1 MILIPW
7 ETGLLL
13 AVGFFVFGF
22 ILALAIG
29 VVQVHR
35 WGKEEK
41 ENKVSVA
48 ESDAE
53 ALASARDA
61 ADRASDKF
69 LHLFVAM
76 SDEDRIGANGVKI
89 AHLFDRLRRAY
100 VLIEDAC
107 AVARGHKI
115 VSPADPETRTYTLLL
130 IDMVED
136 LGLGKVAVVAKSDFK
151 PEPGPT
157 LH

>member
-1 MILIPW
+1 M
-7 ETGLLL
+7 
-13 AVGFFVFGF
+13 GFFAFGF
-22 ILALAIG
+22 VLALAMG

-41 ENKVSVA
+41 ENKASVP
-48 ESDAE
+48 ENDAE
-53 ALASARDA
+53 ALAWVRDA

-76 SDEDRIGANGVKI
+76 SDEDRIGANGFKI

-107 AVARGHKI
+107 AVARGDKI
-115 VSPADPETRTYTLLL
+115 VSSADAETRTYTLLL

-136 LGLGKVAVVAKSDFK
+136 LGLGKIIVAESDFK
-151 PEPGPT
+151 PDPGPT

>member
-1 MILIPW
+1 
-7 ETGLLL
+7 
-13 AVGFFVFGF
+13 VGFFAFGF
-22 ILALAIG
+22 VLALAMG

-41 ENKVSVA
+41 ENKASVP
-48 ESDAE
+48 ENDAE
-53 ALASARDA
+53 ALAWVRDA

-76 SDEDRIGANGVKI
+76 SDEDRIGANGFKI

-107 AVARGHKI
+107 AVARGDKI
-115 VSPADPETRTYTLLL
+115 VSSADAETRTYTLLL

-136 LGLGKVAVVAKSDFK
+136 LGLGKIIVAESDFK
-151 PEPGPT
+151 PDPGPT

>member
-1 MILIPW
+1 M
-7 ETGLLL
+7 
-13 AVGFFVFGF
+13 GFFAFGF
-22 ILALAIG
+22 VLALAMG

-41 ENKVSVA
+41 ENKASVP
-48 ESDAE
+48 ENDAE
-53 ALASARDA
+53 ALAWVRDA

-76 SDEDRIGANGVKI
+76 SDEDRIGANGFKI

-107 AVARGHKI
+107 AVARGDKI
-115 VSPADPETRTYTLLL
+115 VSSADAETRTYTLLL

-136 LGLGKVAVVAKSDFK
+136 LGLGKVIVAESDFK
-151 PEPGPT
+151 PDPGPT

>member
-1 MILIPW
+1 M
-7 ETGLLL
+7 G
-13 AVGFFVFGF
+13 
-22 ILALAIG
+22 
-29 VVQVHR
+29 
-35 WGKEEK
+35 
-41 ENKVSVA
+41 
-48 ESDAE
+48 
-53 ALASARDA
+53 ARCG
-61 ADRASDKF
+61 RSF

-107 AVARGHKI
+107 AVVRGDKI
-115 VSPADPETRTYTLLL
+115 VSSADAETRTYTLLL

-136 LGLGKVAVVAKSDFK
+136 LGLGKVAVVAESDFK

-157 LH
+157 VH